1 MATPTSV
8 VPTRD
13 RILDAAVTL
22 FGSRGFEAVSLD
34 EIAVAVGV
42 RKQTVLYWFASKDD
56 LLASVVETTA
66 EELVAAVESALRHAG
81 DGFARVEAVVKAVFR
96 PAVRRPALLGLVRE
110 LNRLGPS
117 VSLSLRDRFQPLIE
131 RGVSFLREEMSAGRM
146 RQGDPHLMLAI
157 SYAAVFGVATEPE
170 ALRAVGWEPTPTGL
184 RHLRA
189 ELLAHLKGALAP
201 IR

>member
-1 MATPTSV
+1 MPPPLA
-8 VPTRD
+8 PTRD
-13 RILDAAVTL
+13 RILDAALNL

-42 RKQTVLYWFASKDD
+42 RKQTVLYWFSSKDE
-56 LLASVVETTA
+56 LLSSVVERTA
-66 EELVAAVESALRHAG
+66 EELVVSIEAALRHAG
-81 DGFARVEAVVKAVFR
+81 EGFARVEAVVKAVFR

-117 VSLSLRDRFQPLIE
+117 VSLSLRSRFQPLID
-131 RGVSFLREEMSAGRM
+131 RGVSFLRDEMSAGRM

-170 ALRAVGWEPTPTGL
+170 ALRAVGWEPNATGL

-189 ELLAHLKGALAP
+189 ELLAHLRGALAP
-201 IR
+201 AS

>member
-1 MATPTSV
+1 MPPPLA
-8 VPTRD
+8 PTRD
-13 RILDAAVTL
+13 RILDASLDL

-42 RKQTVLYWFASKDD
+42 RKQTVLYWFSSKDE
-56 LLASVVETTA
+56 LLSSVVERTA
-66 EELVAAVESALRHAG
+66 EELVVSIEAALRHAG
-81 DGFARVEAVVKAVFR
+81 EGFARVEAVVKAVFR

-117 VSLSLRDRFQPLIE
+117 VSLSLRSRFQPLID
-131 RGVSFLREEMSAGRM
+131 RGVSFLRDEMSAGRM

-170 ALRAVGWEPTPTGL
+170 ALRAVGWEPNATGL

-189 ELLAHLKGALAP
+189 ELLAHLRGALAP
-201 IR
+201 AS

>member
-1 MATPTSV
+1 MPPPL

-13 RILDAAVTL
+13 RILDAALNL

-42 RKQTVLYWFASKDD
+42 RKQTVLYWFSSKDE
-56 LLASVVETTA
+56 LLKSVVDRTA
-66 EELVAAVESALRHAG
+66 EELVISIEAALRSAG
-81 DGFARVEAVVKAVFR
+81 EGFARVEAVVKAVFR

-117 VSLSLRDRFQPLIE
+117 VSLSLRTRFQPLIE
-131 RGVSFLREEMSAGRM
+131 RGVSFLRDEMSAGRM

-170 ALRAVGWEPTPTGL
+170 ALRAVGWEPNATGL

-189 ELLAHLKGALAP
+189 ELLAHLRGALAP
-201 IR
+201 AQ